1 MVSSLPAVAEET
13 SREVRRYGGDSGF
26 TPSSTAK
33 ACHRLLR
40 QRGVVFTVV
49 PDKIASRKGS
59 CEYKNV
65 VTVTAIGS
73 VKLRRPATVRCA
85 LAARL
90 EWWLRERI
98 QPAAVQ
104 TFGQPI
110 REIDSY
116 RGYSCRNAFGLYG
129 GRRIRRLSQHGRA
142 NALDIGGFVLEN
154 GEKIDYQVH
163 WKKSVRRQTGASGAR
178 VIRAGTPKGPL
189 RGWRAKYDRRK
200 DPLFKN
206 KDYFLRKISFGA
218 CSIFNKVF
226 TPDWDYH
233 HRHHIHID
241 LASAK
246 LCGYAS
252 PKNARMT
259 AASEVPAATGGAA
272 VALAAFRN
280 TTVKI
285 KDSSVAFVTRNITR
299 RIARSVR
306 QTMLVSSTERR
317 YEGPDRGAI
326 AKAAADA
333 GSQAQK
339 DRQVATRTTA
349 DKATT
354 SQASQTRTQGP
365 SGGRIQ
371 ARPQIRPDTRKPVQV
386 AARPDPRREE
396 TRPDAARKA
405 ATETKPGGLSR
416 VLGILLGRSPA
427 ERSRPETKVA
437 ARTASGGPSGDKTT
451 DAGAAGGA
459 LDGPVVGLGKS
470 GGRVIV
476 TPRLRR
482 VGRSA
487 PKFVQLIKPAS
498 TLLD

>member
-1 MVSSLPAVAEET
+1 MAAAALLVSSLPAVAEET
-13 SREVRRYGGDSGF
+13 SREVRRYGGDSSF

-40 QRGVVFTVV
+40 QRGVVFTIE

-73 VKLRRPATVRCA
+73 VKLRRPAKVRCA

-110 REIDSY
+110 KEIDSY
-116 RGYSCRNAFGLYG
+116 SGYSCRNAFGLYG

-163 WKKSVRRQTGASGAR
+163 WKTAVRRPKGAPAAR
-178 VIRAGTPKGPL
+178 VVRAGTPKGPL

-200 DPLFKN
+200 DPLFNN

-252 PKNARMT
+252 PRNSRMT
-259 AASEVPAATGGAA
+259 AAAEVPAATGGAA

-299 RIARSVR
+299 RIARTVR
-306 QTMLVSSTERR
+306 QATLVSSTERR
-317 YEGPDRGAI
+317 YEGPDRGAL
-326 AKAAADA
+326 AKARADA
-333 GSQAQK
+333 QAQAQK
-339 DRQVATRTTA
+339 DRQMAAGAETDRA
-349 DKATT
+349 RAA
-354 SQASQTRTQGP
+354 QAAQSRAQ
-365 SGGRIQ
+365 GRIQ
-371 ARPQIRPDTRKPVQV
+371 ARPQPRPAARKPLQV
-386 AARPDPRREE
+386 ATRPDPRRESARRE
-396 TRPDAARKA
+396 EVRKA
-405 ATETKPGGLSR
+405 GTKTKPSGLSR
-416 VLGILLGRSPA
+416 VLGILLGRQPA
-427 ERSRPETKVA
+427 ARSRPETKVA
-437 ARTASGGPSGDKTT
+437 ARTASSGQASDA
-451 DAGAAGGA
+451 AGADSA
-459 LDGPVVGLGKS
+459 LGGPVVGLGKT

-476 TPRLRR
+476 TPRLRG
-482 VGRSA
+482 VARSA
-487 PKFVQLIKPAS
+487 PRFVQLTKPAS
-498 TLLD
+498 ALLD